1 MSTRFQQLGHVT
13 VERLLSDLTDIPIVQ
28 ILSPTLPFPCP
39 LALRNQ
45 GAMICLMQSNIFLK
59 PGIYSLTLL
68 GRRLILAPTIE
79 FQQNLLA
86 TVPKALALD
95 AASNSINRG
104 EFKSAIELLEQ
115 GRAVLWSKLR
125 DYRHTLDKL
134 RTIEKEL
141 FDQFVTLSG
150 QLECLSNLDCRHSSP
165 TWSGLLSE
173 RKCKSF
179 AFFQRNG
186 TK

>member
-1 MSTRFQQLGHVT
+1 MDTCVTFSLITVCHCHRRTLSRNAVSESTRFQQLGHVT
-13 VERLLSDLTDIPIVQ
+13 VERLLSDLTDIQIVQ

-45 GAMICLMQSNIFLK
+45 GAMICLMQSSIFLK

-68 GRRLILAPTIE
+68 GRRLTLAPTIE

-86 TVPKALALD
+86 TVRKALALD

-125 DYRHTLDKL
+125 GYRHPST
-134 RTIEKEL
+134 
-141 FDQFVTLSG
+141 
-150 QLECLSNLDCRHSSP
+150 
-165 TWSGLLSE
+165 
-173 RKCKSF
+173 
-179 AFFQRNG
+179 
-186 TK
+186 

>member
-1 MSTRFQQLGHVT
+1 MASALWTFAWLLVWSPYVT
-13 VERLLSDLTDIPIVQ
+13 VTGELCLETPCPLAFSSWDMSPSSACSPTFPIVQ

-45 GAMICLMQSNIFLK
+45 GAMICLMQPESSIFLK

-79 FQQNLLA
+79 FQQNFFT

-104 EFKSAIELLEQ
+104 EFKSAIELLEHCGQ
-115 GRAVLWSKLR
+115 NCEVTGIHLTS
-125 DYRHTLDKL
+125 
-134 RTIEKEL
+134 
-141 FDQFVTLSG
+141 FVPL
-150 QLECLSNLDCRHSSP
+150 
-165 TWSGLLSE
+165 
-173 RKCKSF
+173 KKSF
-179 AFFQRNG
+179 LINLWP
-186 TK
+186 